1 MALYNSPTEAQQ
13 QEINLKRTLA
23 SLNVLKPCK
32 VTALYPDRTPFQ
44 IQVQVTDKIK
54 VSDGA
59 EVSYIE
65 MPLLDAY
72 VLMPHTQATDFSIT
86 MPIKVGD
93 TGILLFSDK
102 ALGSFLQYG
111 ESMPPQT
118 DGDASQNSIR
128 SHSLTDAIYL
138 AGMDWQGNSI
148 KGYNH
153 TPAIEIRNGDRSE
166 RITVTDDDITIH
178 STDATEIKTD
188 GSKITA
194 THKNGV
200 ITVDDGKIE
209 ITHTASKVTIDASGQ
224 IQIEAPAGVIINT
237 SSLAITSP
245 SCSMSMANG
254 KVGIQGDI
262 ECSGDIK
269 AGNISLQGHI
279 HGGVQQGSGQ
289 TLTPS

>member
-13 QEINLKRTLA
+13 QEINIKRTLA
-23 SLNVLKPCK
+23 SLNVCKPCK
-32 VTALYPDRTPFQ
+32 VTAIYTDRSPF
-44 IQVQVTDKIK
+44 QVQVQCTDKIK
-54 VSDGA
+54 VSTGS

-65 MPLLDAY
+65 MPLIDAY
-72 VLMPHTQATDFSIT
+72 VLMPHCQSSDFSIT
-86 MPIKVGD
+86 LPVAVGD

-111 ESMPPQT
+111 DSAPPQT

-148 KGYNH
+148 KEYNH
-153 TPAIEIRNGDRSE
+153 APAIEIRNGDRSE
-166 RITVTDDDITIH
+166 RITITDNDITVR

-194 THKNGV
+194 THQNGV
-200 ITVDDGKIE
+200 ITVEDGKIE
-209 ITHTASKVTIDASGQ
+209 ITHTASKVTIDASGSV
-224 IQIEAPAGVIINT
+224 QIEAPAGVQINT

-245 SCSMSMANG
+245 TCSMSMSGG
-254 KVGIQGDI
+254 KVGIQGDL
-262 ECSGDIK
+262 ECSGDVK
-269 AGNISLQGHI
+269 GGNISLQGHV
-279 HGGVQQGSGQ
+279 HGGVETGSGQ
-289 TLTPS
+289 TSTPQ